1 MRRSIH
7 GRAWLRSMAL
17 AMGLT
22 LAAGLVQPAAAQT
35 PPLLQQLQSK
45 IRQTQQAKQQAEKQR
60 DVLGARVGEARG
72 REYTATQQ
80 LRAVETAIYATLAE
94 LSRNERRMQEVQL
107 QVYDLTNELRE
118 REAVAQTH
126 LQGLAGRMRMM
137 YRLSRTSL
145 IEQILGANSFHEVL
159 QRLSM
164 FQTLAREDQ
173 RVVQWVRNEQQQ
185 LGQKRVELAAR
196 EAEIKQLRAQIEEQ
210 KRQLDA
216 QRAERERV
224 LRAVQAERSRLEE
237 EYTETDQKA
246 REYESLIRQYEQ
258 SYAAELRRIE
268 EERRRREE
276 EERRRREAAQ
286 RGGQAPVFTEP
297 SRVSAAG
304 LIWPIAS
311 RILTTRFGE
320 STFAQR
326 FHTGIDVAAPV
337 GTPVVAAADGVVAV
351 AGLAVPGNP
360 RGSYGLHVVILHGN
374 GLSTLYAHLD
384 LGRGLPVSA
393 GQTVR
398 QGQVIGYVGM
408 TGITSGP
415 HLHFETRVNGGF
427 QNPLG
432 LLP

>member
-1 MRRSIH
+1 MTRGMWRRA
-7 GRAWLRSMAL
+7 RLPL
-17 AMGLT
+17 ASLLLSLL
-22 LAAGLVQPAAAQT
+22 LAVSSAQLAAAQT
-35 PPLLQQLQSK
+35 PSLLQQLQSK
-45 IRQTQQAKQQAEKQR
+45 IRQAQQAKQQVERQR

-107 QVYDLTNELRE
+107 QVYDLTHELQE

-145 IEQILGANSFHEVL
+145 IEQVLGAKSFHDVL

-164 FQTLAREDQ
+164 MQTLAREDQ

-185 LGQKRVELAAR
+185 LGKKREELAAR
-196 EAEIKQLRAQIEEQ
+196 EQEIRELRAQIEEQ
-210 KRQLDA
+210 KRQLDL

-224 LRAVQAERSRLEE
+224 LRAVQAERAQLEE
-237 EYTETDQKA
+237 AYTETDQKA

-258 SYAAELRRIE
+258 SYAAELRRLE

-286 RGGQAPVFTEP
+286 RGGQAPIYTEP

-304 LIWPIAS
+304 LAWPIAS
-311 RILTTRFGE
+311 RVLTTRFGE

-326 FHTGIDVAAPV
+326 FHTGIDVAAPI

-360 RGSYGLHVVILHGN
+360 RGSYGLHVVLLHGN

-384 LGRGLPVSA
+384 LGRGLPVSV

-415 HLHFETRVNGGF
+415 HLHFETRVNGSF
-427 QNPLG
+427 RDPLG